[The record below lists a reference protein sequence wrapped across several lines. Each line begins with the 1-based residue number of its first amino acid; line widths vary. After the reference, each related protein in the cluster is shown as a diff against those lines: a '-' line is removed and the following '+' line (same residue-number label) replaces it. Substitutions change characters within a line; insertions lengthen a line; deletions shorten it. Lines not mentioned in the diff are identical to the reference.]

1 MSKSQILHGRVVCDL
16 HHIYPGD
23 KPVDNFLSKI
33 FQGINPEKLFIAYPP
48 L

>member
-1 MSKSQILHGRVVCDL
+1 MSKSQILSRRVVCEL
-16 HHIYPGD
+16 HHIYPVD

-33 FQGINPEKLFIAYPP
+33 FQGINPEKLIIVYAP